1 MSVKLVLIEL
11 LFYVKKVTLL
21 ALTVRMDT
29 KLIMC
34 LYVIILTK
42 KNFKNTL
49 ALIIE
54 NHLCLTN
61 ISPPHFSLK
70 GQFQIIPKF
79 FTFYIIRPIT
89 FYYHTKKKKKNTK
102 LTFSLFLTQNLKF
115 IYI

>member
-1 MSVKLVLIEL
+1 
-11 LFYVKKVTLL
+11 
-21 ALTVRMDT
+21 MDT

-89 FYYHTKKKKKNTK
+89 FYYHSKKKKKNTK
-102 LTFSLFLTQNLKF
+102 QTSDNTTSRLALGTETPVVLCTLIFDKKWRPTVM
-115 IYI
+115 